1 MASRTFTESEL
12 ESLVYESGVFTREI
26 DEGRWSMFVET
37 VVQADDGKFYLVN
50 WQRGLTENQEDS
62 FPFDGEFPEVFPVEG
77 VYEIST
83 GTYYV
88 EDTSKYSHASDAES
102 IKLLGA
108 DTAYKEALDNITVE
122 DIDEFSE
129 KIEKLS
135 VLDPFGDDVSNGQLR
150 IATQEYLSRVKDAL
164 KNFG

>member
-12 ESLVYESGVFTREI
+12 KSLVYEFDVFTRDI
-26 DEGRWSMFVET
+26 YPGRWSMFVET
-37 VVQADDGKFYLVN
+37 VVKADDGKFYLVN

-62 FPFDGEFPEVFPVEG
+62 FPFDGECPEVFPVEG

-88 EDTSKYSHASDAES
+88 EDTSNYSHESDAES

-135 VLDPFGDDVSNGQLR
+135 LLDPFGDNVTNGELR
-150 IATQEYLSRVKDAL
+150 IATQEYLARVKDAL

>member
-1 MASRTFTESEL
+1 MSSRFFTESEL
-12 ESLVYESGVFTREI
+12 ESLVYESDFFTREI
-26 DEGRWSMFVET
+26 SEGRWSMSVET

-50 WQRGLTENQEDS
+50 WERGLTENQEDS
-62 FPFDGEFPEVFPVEG
+62 FPYDGEFPEVFPVEG
-77 VYEIST
+77 VYEIRT

-102 IKLLGA
+102 VKLLGA

-135 VLDPFGDDVSNGQLR
+135 LLDPFGDKVTNGELR
-150 IATQEYLSRVKDAL
+150 IATQEYLARVKDAL

>member
-1 MASRTFTESEL
+1 MASRTFTESEM
-12 ESLVYESGVFTREI
+12 ESLVYESGVFTRDI
-26 DEGRWSMFVET
+26 DQGKWSMFVET
-37 VVQADDGKFYLVN
+37 VVKADDGKFYLVN

-62 FPFDGEFPEVFPVEG
+62 FPLYGECPEVFPVEG
-77 VYEIST
+77 VYEIRT

-88 EDTSKYSHASDAES
+88 EDTSNYSHASDAES

-108 DTAYKEALDNITVE
+108 DIAYKEALDNITVE

-135 VLDPFGDDVSNGQLR
+135 LLDPFGDNVFNGQLR
-150 IATQEYLSRVKDAL
+150 IATQEYLARVKDAI